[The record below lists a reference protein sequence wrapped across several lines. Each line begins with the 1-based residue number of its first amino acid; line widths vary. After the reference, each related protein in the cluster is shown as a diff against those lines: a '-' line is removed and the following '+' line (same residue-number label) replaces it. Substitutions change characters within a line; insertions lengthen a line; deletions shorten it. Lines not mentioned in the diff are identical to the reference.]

1 MLKTKKETNMSIED
15 HLANVRKSL
24 YEDME
29 RSQQIVFEGLVN
41 NVSVNTLPESVFV
54 NYFIP
59 CFLGN
64 QLRPN
69 WIMEWVSIAGTPM
82 SEVSIVKDGTQN
94 VLYKVPGLL
103 STNSLM
109 LNKNNADLS
118 DIFNRYE
125 QINANLP
132 TSGLSFLVQALNSK
146 NEQLLN
152 NLSLSDAK
160 TRWIEIL
167 KRYGFIQE
175 TTAGFVEVNDSNI
188 DDFLEY

>member
-1 MLKTKKETNMSIED
+1 MSIED

-29 RSQQIVFEGLVN
+29 RSQQIVFDGLVN

-64 QLRPN
+64 NLRPN
-69 WIMEWVSIAGTPM
+69 WIVEWVSIAGTPM
-82 SEVSIVKDGTQN
+82 AEVNIVKDGTQN
-94 VLYKVPGLL
+94 ILYSVPGLL

-109 LNKNNADLS
+109 LNKNNSDLS
-118 DIFNRYE
+118 DIFKRYE

-160 TRWIEIL
+160 TRWIAIL

-175 TTAGFVEVNDSNI
+175 AETGFVEVNDSNI